1 MSTLKSKA
9 EQILQEKETNIIPE
23 NIKDGVQIFGV
34 TGDYIGGDSI
44 DLTTGIKFAESSFS
58 TLPDNIINANW
69 ENITNMSYMFS
80 NCASL
85 TTIPQL
91 NTANV
96 VNMSYLFQGCV
107 SLTSVALL
115 DTTNVIDMSGMFA
128 DCGNL
133 TTIPQLNTS
142 NVVYMDSMFSG
153 CTSLTT
159 LPQLNTS
166 NLKYAG
172 FMFNYCSSLTTVS
185 GLDFSNVVEIQ
196 SMFEGCSNLQELD
209 IRTLDFNSASGV
221 DENFLTNVPNNCH
234 IKVSS
239 SEFKD
244 LLLEYYPD
252 LTNIEVVTN

>member
-23 NIKDGVQIFGV
+23 NIKNGVQIFDV

-44 DLTTGIKFAESSFS
+44 DLTTGIKFACSTFS
-58 TLPDNIINANW
+58 ALPNNIITANW
-69 ENITNMSYMFS
+69 GNITDMNNMFS
-80 NCASL
+80 DCANL
-85 TTIPQL
+85 TTVPQL
-91 NTANV
+91 NTENV
-96 VNMSYLFQGCV
+96 VNMSYLFQGCAN
-107 SLTSVALL
+107 LASVALL
-115 DTTNVIDMSGMFA
+115 DTTNVTDMSGMFA

-133 TTIPQLNTS
+133 TTIPQLNTT

-172 FMFNYCSSLTTVS
+172 YMFYYCGSLTIIS
-185 GLDFSNVVEIQ
+185 GFDFSNVVEIQ
-196 SMFEGCSNLQELD
+196 YMFAECKNLQELD
-209 IRTLDFNSASGV
+209 IRTIDFNSASGV
-221 DENFLTNVPNNCH
+221 DEDFLINVPNNCH

-244 LLLEYYPD
+244 LLLEHYPD

>member
-23 NIKDGVQIFGV
+23 NIKNGVQIFDVEG
-34 TGDYIGGDSI
+34 TYGGGNSI
-44 DLTTGIKFAESSFS
+44 DLTTGIKFSYSSFR
-58 TLPDNIINANW
+58 TLPDNIVNANW
-69 ENITNMSYMFS
+69 EDITDMSNMFE
-80 NCASL
+80 NCSSL

-91 NTANV
+91 NTTTIT
-96 VNMSYLFQGCV
+96 NMSYTFSGCGN
-107 SLTSVALL
+107 LTSIPQL
-115 DTTNVIDMSGMFA
+115 DTSNVTNMSGMFA
-128 DCGNL
+128 DCAL

-142 NVVYMDSMFSG
+142 NVEYMDSMFSG

-172 FMFNYCSSLTTVS
+172 YMFYYCSALTTIS
-185 GLDFSNVVEIQ
+185 GFDFSNVVEIQ
-196 SMFEGCSNLQELD
+196 YMFAECRNLQELD
-209 IRTLDFNSASGV
+209 IRTIDFNSASGV
-221 DENFLTNVPNNCH
+221 DEDFLINVPNNCH

-244 LLLEYYPD
+244 LLLEHYPD
-252 LTNIEVVTN
+252 LTNIEVVNN

>member
-1 MSTLKSKA
+1 MSTLKDKA
-9 EQILQEKETNIIPE
+9 LQIQQEKNEKIIPE
-23 NIKDGVQIFGV
+23 NIKDGVQIFDV

-85 TTIPQL
+85 TTVPLLNTSNVTNMSYTFSGCGNLTSIPQL
-91 NTANV
+91 DTSNV
-96 VNMSYLFQGCV
+96 
-107 SLTSVALL
+107 T
-115 DTTNVIDMSGMFA
+115 DMSGMFR
-128 DCGNL
+128 DCCAL
-133 TTIPQLNTS
+133 TTIPLLNTS
-142 NVVYMDSMFSG
+142 NVEYMDSIFVG

-196 SMFEGCSNLQELD
+196 SMFAECNNLQELD
-209 IRTLDFNSASGV
+209 IRTLDFNNVVGV
-221 DENFLTNVPNNCH
+221 DEDFLINVPNNCH

-244 LLLEYYPD
+244 LLLEHYPD
-252 LTNIEVVTN
+252 LTNIEVVNN

>member
-1 MSTLKSKA
+1 
-9 EQILQEKETNIIPE
+9 
-23 NIKDGVQIFGV
+23 
-34 TGDYIGGDSI
+34 
-44 DLTTGIKFAESSFS
+44 
-58 TLPDNIINANW
+58 
-69 ENITNMSYMFS
+69 MSYMFS

-96 VNMSYLFQGCV
+96 V
-107 SLTSVALL
+107 
-115 DTTNVIDMSGMFA
+115 
-128 DCGNL
+128 
-133 TTIPQLNTS
+133 
-142 NVVYMDSMFSG
+142 YMDRIFVG

-196 SMFEGCSNLQELD
+196 SMFAECNNLQELD
-209 IRTLDFNSASGV
+209 IRTLDFNNVVGV
-221 DENFLTNVPNNCH
+221 DEDFLTNVPNNCH

-239 SEFKD
+239 SEFRD
-244 LLLEYYPD
+244 LLLEYYPN

>member
-23 NIKDGVQIFGV
+23 NIKDGVQIFDV

-44 DLTTGIKFAESSFS
+44 DLTTGIKFAESLFS
-58 TLPDNIINANW
+58 TLPNNIVNANW
-69 ENITNMSYMFS
+69 EDITDMTNMFA
-80 NCASL
+80 NCVNL

-91 NTANV
+91 NTDNV
-96 VNMSYLFQGCV
+96 VDMSYSFYAC
-107 SLTSVALL
+107 SNLTSVAQL
-115 DTTNVIDMSGMFA
+115 DTTNVNNMSGLFG
-128 DCGNL
+128 DCNSL

-142 NVVYMDSMFSG
+142 NVEYMDSMFSG
-153 CTSLTT
+153 CISLTT

-172 FMFNYCSSLTTVS
+172 FMFYYCSSLTTVS
-185 GLDFSNVVEIQ
+185 GFDFSNVVEIQ
-196 SMFEGCSNLQELD
+196 GMFEDCSNLQELD

-221 DENFLTNVPNNCH
+221 DKNFLTNVPNNCH

-239 SEFKD
+239 SEFRD